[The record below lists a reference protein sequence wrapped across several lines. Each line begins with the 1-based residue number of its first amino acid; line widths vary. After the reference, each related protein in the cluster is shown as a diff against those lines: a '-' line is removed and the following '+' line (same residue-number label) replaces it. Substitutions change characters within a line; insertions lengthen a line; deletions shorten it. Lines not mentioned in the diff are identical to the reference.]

1 MNDIENR
8 KEIVRQY
15 KGNNISFA
23 KSNGIMVNATE
34 MAKPFGKS
42 TKDWMVNKS
51 TTEFLNEL
59 SSVRGIPLS
68 QLVVVKKGNSSQFDQ
83 GTWMHEDVALEF
95 ARWLSPKFA
104 IWCNDQIKELIA
116 TGSVSLNIPKTFSE
130 ALRLAADQQE
140 QIEKQQKLI
149 EEQRP
154 KVEFFDAVADS
165 KTAVSMEEAA
175 KSLNIQ
181 GIGRNNLFKFLRC
194 NKILMDSNL
203 PYQEYIDR
211 GYFRVIEQKYSGKD
225 GMPKISYK
233 TLVYQRG
240 LDFIRKML
248 HGAGFKTEELRMQ
261 KPKLIETA

>member
-1 MNDIENR
+1 MNDIENK

-23 KSNGIMVNATE
+23 KNNGIMVNATE

-51 TTEFLNEL
+51 TTEFLKEL

-116 TGSVSLNIPKTFSE
+116 TGNV
-130 ALRLAADQQE
+130 
-140 QIEKQQKLI
+140 
-149 EEQRP
+149 
-154 KVEFFDAVADS
+154 
-165 KTAVSMEEAA
+165 
-175 KSLNIQ
+175 SLNIQ

-240 LDFIRKML
+240 LDFIRKTL
-248 HGAGFKTEELRMQ
+248 HRAGFKTEEPQIQ
-261 KPKLIETA
+261 KQELIKIA